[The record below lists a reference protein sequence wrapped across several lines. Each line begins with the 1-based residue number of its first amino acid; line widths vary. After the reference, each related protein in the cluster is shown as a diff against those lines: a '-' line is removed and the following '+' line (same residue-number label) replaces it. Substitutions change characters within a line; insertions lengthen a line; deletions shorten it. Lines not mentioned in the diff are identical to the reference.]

1 MFKDYLMLGSCLHG
15 PLLENHGWAKKLFQW
30 LWHFFGQGLPTLGY
44 ICLLVTFRTLRN
56 HKSYFA
62 EAGIIDRPEF

>member
-1 MFKDYLMLGSCLHG
+1 MFKDYLMLGSCLHR
-15 PLLENHGWAKKLFQW
+15 PLLENHGWAKTVSVVVAF
-30 LWHFFGQGLPTLGY
+30 QGLATLGY

-62 EAGIIDRPEF
+62 EVGIIDRPEF